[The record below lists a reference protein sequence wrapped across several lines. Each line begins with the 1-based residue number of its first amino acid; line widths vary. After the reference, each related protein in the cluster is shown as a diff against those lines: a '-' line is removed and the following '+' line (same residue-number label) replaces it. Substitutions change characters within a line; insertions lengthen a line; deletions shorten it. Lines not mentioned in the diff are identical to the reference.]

1 MGSLNSQPNFHWL
14 KKSKTSKKVV

>member
-14 KKSKTSKKVV
+14 KKSKTSRKVV